1 MVSRVAAAPG
11 DGWDPIGGIGD
22 VINGISGAVSYWSDP
37 WGNTF
42 KALQDAAAGLSR
54 DVLPALTEA
63 TLPDLSAEWFIN
75 AYRVSFATALLVAVL
90 LLIPQ
95 AVRTARGFQAGR
107 DLVESIGLYF
117 GLFLVGAMFGPAMG
131 IVLVNF
137 FHALSNAFVSWG
149 VEGTIDGV
157 IDEFQSMITDADPVG
172 ITGGIPIA
180 VLLMLCMLIGL
191 FLVLLMLI
199 VQLVTLYFTGVLLP
213 LGLVWIIDPT
223 KRSFGMKLASL
234 WVGIL
239 AAHPLLFFLLGFAF
253 TMMSNSV
260 GTFGNNLNLQALVT
274 LLVAVI
280 ALFVAALS
288 PLLLLKFAP
297 VIPMAFGGTNGPS
310 LTPSTIGS
318 RNMTDAGN
326 RFSRRDNDNDAPAER
341 GVSGPS
347 EAADPATTRTSLSD
361 IASARSNPVHSMDAS
376 PTTSA
381 PASTSREASNMP
393 SSPVAAGAP
402 LGSSTDMAIAARSA
416 TAVGPAA
423 AAAAAPTVAE
433 AGIAVGVAESSTGV
447 GAVVGIP
454 TLIAATGIAAASKA
468 LKVTESAAEQA
479 ADAMDEPHIGED
491 YPQ

>member
-1 MVSRVAAAPG
+1 MSSVAAAPG

-326 RFSRRDNDNDAPAER
+326 RFGFGTRNNDNNTSAER
-341 GVSGPS
+341 GTSGPS
-347 EAADPATTRTSLSD
+347 ETVDATTTRTSLSE
-361 IASARSNPVHSMDAS
+361 IASSRTNSGQPADA
-376 PTTSA
+376 PAVTSVQA
-381 PASTSREASNMP
+381 SSLDTSSIPSRPAVAGAIPASTADVS
-393 SSPVAAGAP
+393 VAG
-402 LGSSTDMAIAARSA
+402 GSA
-416 TAVGPAA
+416 TAVAPVI
-423 AAAAAPTVAE
+423 AAAPSAAE
-433 AGIAVGVAESSTGV
+433 AGIAAGAAESSTGV

-468 LKVTESAAEQA
+468 LKVAESAAEQA
-479 ADAMDEPHIGED
+479 ADAMDEPHIGKD

>member
-1 MVSRVAAAPG
+1 MSGAEPDEWG
-11 DGWDPIGGIGD
+11 GIGSIIGGVGD
-22 VINGISGAVSYWSDP
+22 VINGVSGAVSYWSDP

-63 TLPDLSAEWFIN
+63 TLPDLSAEWFLN
-75 AYRVSFATALLVAVL
+75 AYRVSFATAILVAVI

-95 AVRTARGFQAGR
+95 TIRTARGFQAGR
-107 DLVESIGLYF
+107 DLVESIGIYF
-117 GLFLVGAMFGPAMG
+117 GLFLIGAMFGPALG

-137 FHALSNAFVSWG
+137 FHSLSNAFVSWG

-157 IDEFQSMITDADPVG
+157 IEEFEAMITDADPVG

-223 KRSFGMKLASL
+223 KRTFGMKLASL

-280 ALFVAALS
+280 ALFFAALS

-310 LTPSTIGS
+310 LAPSTIGS
-318 RNMTDAGN
+318 RNMTDASN
-326 RFSRRDNDNDAPAER
+326 RFSPRDPSVETQNPRSSDEAQDSGLASPRASLSEIAASGSTAPQTQSISRTPLTSTATASDASTGGAVMGAGSPIAPVL
-341 GVSGPS
+341 GAVGKS
-347 EAADPATTRTSLSD
+347 ATT
-361 IASARSNPVHSMDAS
+361 
-376 PTTSA
+376 
-381 PASTSREASNMP
+381 
-393 SSPVAAGAP
+393 VA
-402 LGSSTDMAIAARSA
+402 
-416 TAVGPAA
+416 PAA
-423 AAAAAPTVAE
+423 AAPAAVE
-433 AGIAVGVAESSTGV
+433 AGVAAGTAETATGV

-454 TLIAATGIAAASKA
+454 TLIAASGIAAASTA
-468 LKVTESAAEQA
+468 LHVTETAAEQA
-479 ADAMDEPHIGED
+479 ADAMDEPHIGKD
-491 YPQ
+491 SPQ

>member
-1 MVSRVAAAPG
+1 VPAAPD
-11 DGWDPIGGIGD
+11 DGWDPIGGVGD
-22 VINGISGAVSYWSDP
+22 VINGITGAVSYWSDP

-63 TLPDLSAEWFIN
+63 TLPDLSAEWFLN
-75 AYRVSFATALLVAVL
+75 AYRVSFATAILVAVI

-95 AVRTARGFQAGR
+95 TIRTARGFQAGR
-107 DLVESIGLYF
+107 DLVESIGIYF
-117 GLFLVGAMFGPAMG
+117 GVFLVGAMFGPALG
-131 IVLVNF
+131 IILVNF
-137 FHALSNAFVSWG
+137 FHSLSNAFVSWG

-157 IDEFQSMITDADPVG
+157 IEEFQAMITDADPVG

-223 KRSFGMKLASL
+223 KRTFGMKLASL

-280 ALFVAALS
+280 ALFFAALS

-310 LTPSTIGS
+310 LAPSTIGS

-326 RFSRRDNDNDAPAER
+326 RFSPRDTSVATQYPRSSDEAQDSGVAPPRASLSEIAASGSTAPQKQSFSRTPLTSIATASDAPTGGAVMDA
-341 GVSGPS
+341 GSPTAPILGAVGKS
-347 EAADPATTRTSLSD
+347 ATT
-361 IASARSNPVHSMDAS
+361 
-376 PTTSA
+376 
-381 PASTSREASNMP
+381 
-393 SSPVAAGAP
+393 
-402 LGSSTDMAIAARSA
+402 
-416 TAVGPAA
+416 AVPAA
-423 AAAAAPTVAE
+423 AAPAAVE
-433 AGIAVGVAESSTGV
+433 AGVAAGTAETATGV

-454 TLIAATGIAAASKA
+454 TLIAASGIAAASKA
-468 LKVTESAAEQA
+468 LHVTETAAEQA
-479 ADAMDEPHIGED
+479 ADAMDEPHIGKD
-491 YPQ
+491 SPQ

>member
-42 KALQDAAAGLSR
+42 EALQNAAAGLSR

-63 TLPDLSAEWFIN
+63 TLPDLSAEWFNN

-157 IDEFQSMITDADPVG
+157 IGEFQAMITDADPVG

-191 FLVLLMLI
+191 FLVLLILI

-326 RFSRRDNDNDAPAER
+326 RFGFGNRNDDNTTSAER
-341 GVSGPS
+341 ETIGPS
-347 EAADPATTRTSLSD
+347 ETVDATTTRTSLSE
-361 IASARSNPVHSMDAS
+361 IASSRTNSGHPADA
-376 PTTSA
+376 PAVTSVQA
-381 PASTSREASNMP
+381 SSLDTSGIPSRPAVAASTPASTAD
-393 SSPVAAGAP
+393 VAVAG
-402 LGSSTDMAIAARSA
+402 RSA
-416 TAVGPAA
+416 TAVAPIT
-423 AAAAAPTVAE
+423 AAAPSAAE
-433 AGIAVGVAESSTGV
+433 AGIAAGAAESSTGA

-479 ADAMDEPHIGED
+479 ADAMDEPHIGKD